1 MTWGNKMKIDLENLR
16 EQFGLYVKIKNDYLY
31 FESFNWDDEIR
42 EALRKIGEMQGW
54 NDGEIDQLFSAAYR
68 IAIMSALRRC
78 SNW

>member
-54 NDGEIDQLFSAAYR
+54 NDGEIDQLFAAAYR
-68 IAIMSALRRC
+68 IQIMSALRRC